1 MAGRLAGLPLLLLVA
16 LLPVVG
22 EPRPV
27 GAAGPGVVEGR
38 LVNGTAN
45 GGSVGG
51 LTVTLLVF
59 RGEQEQARQSA
70 TADADG
76 AFRFDGLETGAGYT
90 YQVIAPYSQVEYG
103 GAPIV
108 FDPGEIAKV
117 TELRLYET
125 TEADPGLRID
135 WAMVVFD
142 QVDQRSQTVTAFE
155 LLTLVNPSD
164 RTFLPTTRGPGGP
177 MGLLRF
183 SLPSGAGQLTPGP
196 GLGAND
202 LFQVDRGFATSD
214 PVLPGQHELGFRY
227 TLPYQGKSLSFER
240 SIVYDT
246 GELWVLVREGGPA
259 IDSDALQE
267 TEPIALGGMRYRVL
281 ATRSL
286 AAGARVTLDL
296 TGLPSSFLDR
306 LPLQSLPSQTWGVAS
321 IALALAIVG
330 TYGWRRYRQLPLPA
344 TSDPRAQLIGALATL
359 DEERAAGRLSS
370 EEHER
375 RRVALKAAA
384 REVYLAQH
392 LPVRQA
398 HSVPAR
404 AAPADEI

>member
-1 MAGRLAGLPLLLLVA
+1 MAGRLAGLRLLLLLA
-16 LLPVVG
+16 LLALAA
-22 EPRPV
+22 EARPAA
-27 GAAGPGVVEGR
+27 AAGPGVVEGR
-38 LVNGTAN
+38 LVNGTAD

-51 LTVTLLVF
+51 LTVTLLAF

-76 AFRFDGLETGAGYT
+76 AFRFDGLDTSAGYT
-90 YQVIAPYSQVEYG
+90 YQLIAPYSQVEYG
-103 GAPIV
+103 GTPIV
-108 FDPGEIAKV
+108 FGPGEAAKN
-117 TELRLYET
+117 TELRVYET

-164 RTFLPTTRGPGGP
+164 HTFVPTTTGPSGP

-196 GLGAND
+196 GLGEND

-214 PVLPGQHELGFRY
+214 PVLPGLHELGFRY
-227 TLPYQGKSLSFER
+227 TVPYRGKSLSFER

-246 GELWVLVREGGPA
+246 GELWVLVREDGPA
-259 IDSDALQE
+259 IVSDALQE
-267 TEPIALGGMRYRVL
+267 AEPLTLGGVRYRVL
-281 ATRSL
+281 ASRSL

-296 TGLPSSFLDR
+296 TGLQSSLLDR

-321 IALALAIVG
+321 VALALVIVG
-330 TYGWRRYRQLPLPA
+330 AYGWRRYRQSPLPA
-344 TSDPRAQLIGALATL
+344 TSDPRTQLIGALATL
-359 DEERAAGRLSS
+359 DEERDAGRLSA

-375 RRVALKAAA
+375 RRAALKAAV
-384 REVYLAQH
+384 RDVYLAQH

-398 HSVPAR
+398 GGMPTR
-404 AAPADEI
+404 AAQADEA

>member
-1 MAGRLAGLPLLLLVA
+1 MAGRLAGLRLLLLLTV
-16 LLPVVG
+16 LLLAG
-22 EPRPV
+22 DARPV
-27 GAAGPGVVEGR
+27 AGAGPGVVEGR
-38 LVNGTAN
+38 LLNGTAD

-76 AFRFDGLETGAGYT
+76 AFRFDGLDTSAGYT
-90 YQVIAPYSQVEYG
+90 YQVIATYSEVEYG
-103 GAPIV
+103 GTPVV
-108 FDPGEIAKV
+108 FGPSETTKE

-125 TEADPGLRID
+125 TDVDPGLRID

-155 LLTLVNPSD
+155 LLTVVNPSD
-164 RTFLPTTRGPGGP
+164 RTFVPTTTGPSGP

-214 PVLPGQHELGFRY
+214 PVLPGLHELGFRY
-227 TLPYQGKSLSFER
+227 TVPYRGESLSFER

-246 GELWVLVREGGPA
+246 GELWVLVREDGPA
-259 IDSDALQE
+259 IASDALQE
-267 TEPIALGGMRYRVL
+267 AEPLALGGVRYRVL

-286 AAGARVTLDL
+286 AAGARVTLDVI
-296 TGLPSSFLDR
+296 GLSSSFLDR
-306 LPLQSLPSQTWGVAS
+306 LPLLPSQTWGVAS

-330 TYGWRRYRQLPLPA
+330 AYGWRRYRQLPLPA
-344 TSDPRAQLIGALATL
+344 TSDPSSQLIGALATL
-359 DEERAAGRLSS
+359 DEERAAGRLSAD
-370 EEHER
+370 EHER
-375 RRVALKAAA
+375 RRAALKAAA

-392 LPVRQA
+392 LPVRPA
-398 HSVPAR
+398 GGVPAR
-404 AAPADEI
+404 AAPADET